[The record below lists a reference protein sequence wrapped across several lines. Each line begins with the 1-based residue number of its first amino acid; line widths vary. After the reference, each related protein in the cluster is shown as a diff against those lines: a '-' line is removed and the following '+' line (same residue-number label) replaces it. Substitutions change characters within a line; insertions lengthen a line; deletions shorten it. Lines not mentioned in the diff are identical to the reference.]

1 MKTRIRQPTGEFTAN
16 STAPT
21 NALMK
26 TDSTA
31 GVSTALIIA
40 PSGICTR
47 ISMRIVHAAGMIAI
61 MDMEMDMD
69 MDMDM
74 DGAASGVNH
83 GDAR

>member
-1 MKTRIRQPTGEFTAN
+1 MRRTRIRQPTGEFTAN
-16 STAPT
+16 FTAPT

-26 TDSTA
+26 TVSTA
-31 GVSTALIIA
+31 GVSTVPIIV

-47 ISMRIVHAAGMIAI
+47 ISTKIVHAAGMIAI
-61 MDMEMDMD
+61 MD